1 MGSGW
6 TNQVTWWVD
15 DEEIATKKSGSED
28 TLYLAAD
35 EEHALA
41 DEVGAIR
48 AQFTVMSKP
57 VRATWFEG
65 TRSRATT
72 ASYLGTGGIDLV
84 PEPGSPAAIREDR
97 MRANP
102 RLFAARHVVGGVA
115 TVLVPIAAA
124 VVIAWLLSRVTLP
137 DLDLPS
143 VPWPDL
149 PSIPWPSIDLPSIPW
164 PDWEMP
170 EWLRWLLDKATY
182 VWPVLLGLWFARR
195 EMRRRREQDELRT
208 RMATGAASGSADAD
222 STVRDVPA
230 GEAEH
235 AEAEEAEPADTG
247 EERPGDVDVLG
258 GDGADEAEGGP
269 LHEPRR

>member
-1 MGSGW
+1 
-6 TNQVTWWVD
+6 
-15 DEEIATKKSGSED
+15 
-28 TLYLAAD
+28 
-35 EEHALA
+35 
-41 DEVGAIR
+41 
-48 AQFTVMSKP
+48 
-57 VRATWFEG
+57 
-65 TRSRATT
+65 
-72 ASYLGTGGIDLV
+72 
-84 PEPGSPAAIREDR
+84 

-115 TVLVPIAAA
+115 KVLVPIAAA